1 MRTRGQIGKCC
12 CPVCTTCCNGT
23 TVPSEF
29 DVTLSIAAR
38 STCSACTSISGTYT
52 LPYRGTFGLACN
64 YEFCNVSSSYIS
76 PCSNN
81 VGTFTEY
88 DCGGPGTGYPKIGG
102 IDVFLNVACLGG
114 AFRVYLRVRLYQVPN
129 SFGISGW
136 DQFEGYLF
144 PAESACLDICEA
156 LTLSSTTF
164 TGVPGTSSLTYCT
177 SSTADICAVA

>member
-1 MRTRGQIGKCC
+1 MKTRGAIGKCC

-38 STCSACTSISGTYT
+38 SSCSACTSISGTYT
-52 LPYRGTFGLACN
+52 LSYTSTIGATCY
-64 YEFCNVSSSYIS
+64 YEFCNVSSDYTS
-76 PCSNN
+76 PCSPNA
-81 VGTFTEY
+81 GTFTTY

-102 IDVFLNVACLGG
+102 INILLSVACVGG
-114 AFRVYLRVRLYQVPN
+114 SFVVYLRVRIYQVPN
-129 SFGISGW
+129 SNGINGW

-156 LTLSSTTF
+156 LTLSLTTF
-164 TGVPGTSSLTYCT
+164 TGIPGTSSLTYCT
-177 SSTADICAVA
+177 SSTADICAVS